1 MKKPTFQ
8 PLQPL
13 HSRRTAL
20 GLALATATLAGA
32 GSAFAQGAAKELVV
46 WHAYRAAEKAAF
58 EKVVENFAKT
68 PAAKGFKVST
78 LAIPYDAYADKISA
92 AVPRGKGPDVF
103 IYAQDRLGGW
113 IEAGKTVEPI
123 DFFLDKAT
131 RDSLLPGML
140 AAMTYKGGVW
150 GLPINYKMPTLI
162 YNKDLVKAPPKTT
175 DEMVKLAKS
184 LTNAASGRYGLAY
197 WYTNFYFHSALM
209 NAFGGAV
216 FDKDGKLVLDSPAN
230 VASLN
235 QMMKWFKDGVLPAE
249 PSEALIASMF
259 NEGKAA
265 MVINGPWF
273 VGDIDKKINVGFAP
287 LPMLDATKKP
297 LRPWMT
303 IEGAYVAA
311 SSANKEVAY
320 EFARYLTGEEA
331 GLVLALEGRQLH
343 TNKAVYAN
351 PKVSGD
357 PVLQAFRAQLEN
369 AEPMPNRP
377 EMTMVWSPATTAM
390 NKIVKGNATVEAA
403 LKEAAGSVQES
414 VAALRRGK

>member
-1 MKKPTFQ
+1 MNTLIK
-8 PLQPL
+8 
-13 HSRRTAL
+13 TAL
-20 GLALATATLAGA
+20 AAATFAAAGA
-32 GSAFAQGAAKELVV
+32 AFAQAANELVV
-46 WHAYRAAEKAAF
+46 WHAYRGAEKTAF
-58 EKVVENFAKT
+58 EKVVAQFEKT
-68 PAAKGFKVST
+68 PAAKGLKVST

-92 AVPRGKGPDVF
+92 AVPRGKGPDLF

-123 DFFLDKAT
+123 DFFVDKPVKD
-131 RDSLLPGML
+131 RLLPGMID
-140 AAMTYKGGVW
+140 AMTYKGGLY

-175 DEMVKLAKS
+175 GEMVKLAKT
-184 LTNAASGRYGLAY
+184 LTNAQSGRYGLAY

-216 FDKDGKLVLDSPAN
+216 FDKDGKLVVNSPAT

-235 QMMKWFKDGVLPAE
+235 QMMAWVKTDAIVPPE
-249 PSEALIASMF
+249 PSEALIASLF

-273 VGDIDKKINVGFAP
+273 VGEIDKKVNYGLAP
-287 LPMLDATKKP
+287 LPVVDATKKP

-311 SSANKEVAY
+311 SSNKKETAY
-320 EFARYLTGEEA
+320 ELAKYLTSEEA

-343 TNKAVYAN
+343 THTAISAN
-351 PKVSGD
+351 PKVAGD
-357 PVLQAFRAQLEN
+357 PVLKAVRDQLDD

-403 LKEAAGSVQES
+403 LKEAAGTMQEGI
-414 VAALRRGK
+414 AALRKGK

>member
-1 MKKPTFQ
+1 MPDLL
-8 PLQPL
+8 PIR
-13 HSRRTAL
+13 RRT
-20 GLALATATLAGA
+20 LATALAALAASIA
-32 GSAFAQGAAKELVV
+32 GPALAQGAAKEIVV

-58 EKVVENFAKT
+58 EKVIENFART
-68 PAAKGFKVST
+68 PQAKGFKVST
-78 LAIPYDAYADKISA
+78 LAIPFDAYADRISA

-103 IYAQDRLGGW
+103 VYAQDRLGGW

-123 DFFLDKAT
+123 DFFVDKAT
-131 RDSLLPGML
+131 RDSLLPGMMT
-140 AAMTYKGGVW
+140 AMTYRGGVY

-162 YNKDLVKAPPKTT
+162 YNKDLVPTPPKTGA
-175 DEMVKLAKS
+175 EMIKLAKS
-184 LTNAASGRYGLAY
+184 LTNATSGRYGLAY

-216 FDKDGKLVLDSPAN
+216 FDKDGKVTLNSPAT

-235 QMMKWFKDGVLPAE
+235 QMMAWFKNDAVLPPE
-249 PSEALIASMF
+249 PSEALIASLF

-287 LPMLDATKKP
+287 LPMIEAAKKP
-297 LRPWMT
+297 MRPWMT
-303 IEGAYVAA
+303 IEGAYITAG
-311 SSANKEVAY
+311 SAHKEIAY
-320 EFARYLTGEEA
+320 ELVKYLAGAEA

-343 TNKAVYAN
+343 TNKAVYDN
-351 PKVSGD
+351 PQVQAD
-357 PVLQAFRAQLEN
+357 PMLQAFRAQLDN

-377 EMTMVWSPATTAM
+377 EMTMVWSPVTTAM

-403 LKEAAGSVQES
+403 LREADTAVKQS

>member
-1 MKKPTFQ
+1 MMKSLIKT
-8 PLQPL
+8 
-13 HSRRTAL
+13 TIA
-20 GLALATATLAGA
+20 AATLAAAGA
-32 GSAFAQGAAKELVV
+32 GFAQGANELVV
-46 WHAYRAAEKAAF
+46 WHAYRGAEKAAF
-58 EKVVENFAKT
+58 EKVVEMFEKS
-68 PAAKGFKVST
+68 PAAKGQKVST

-123 DFFLDKAT
+123 DFFVDKPVKD
-131 RDSLLPGML
+131 RLLPGML
-140 AAMTYKGGVW
+140 DAMSYKGGIY

-175 DEMVKLAKS
+175 DEMVKLAKT
-184 LTNAASGRYGLAY
+184 LTNAQSGRYGLGY

-209 NAFGGAV
+209 NAFGGSV
-216 FDKDGKLVLDSPAN
+216 FDKDGKLVINSPAT

-235 QMMKWFKDGVLPAE
+235 QMMTWYKKDGILPPE

-259 NEGKAA
+259 NEGKVA

-273 VGDIDKKINVGFAP
+273 VGDIDKKINVGLAVLP
-287 LPMLDATKKP
+287 LLDAAKKP
-297 LRPWMT
+297 MRPWMT

-311 SSANKEVAY
+311 SSNKKELAY
-320 EFARYLTGEEA
+320 ELAKYLTTEEA

-343 TNKAVYAN
+343 TNKAIYSN
-351 PKVSGD
+351 PKVAAD
-357 PVLQAFRAQLEN
+357 PVLKAFREQLDF
-369 AEPMPNRP
+369 ADPMPNRP

-390 NKIVKGNATVEAA
+390 NKIVKGNASVEAA
-403 LKEAAGSVQES
+403 LKEAAGTMQDSI
-414 VAALRRGK
+414 AALRKGK

>member
-1 MKKPTFQ
+1 MKTLIK
-8 PLQPL
+8 
-13 HSRRTAL
+13 TAL
-20 GLALATATLAGA
+20 AAAALATAGA
-32 GSAFAQGAAKELVV
+32 SFAQAANELVV
-46 WHAYRAAEKAAF
+46 WHAYRGAEKAAF
-58 EKVVENFAKT
+58 EKVVGMFEKS
-68 PAAKGFKVST
+68 PGAKGLKVST

-92 AVPRGKGPDVF
+92 AVPRGKGPDLF

-123 DFFLDKAT
+123 DFFVDKAVKD
-131 RDSLLPGML
+131 RLLPGMID
-140 AAMTYKGGVW
+140 AMTYKGGLY

-175 DEMVKLAKS
+175 DEMVKLAKT
-184 LTNAASGRYGLAY
+184 LTNAQSGRYGLAY
-197 WYTNFYFHSALM
+197 WYTNFYFHSAVM

-216 FDKDGKLVLDSPAN
+216 FDKDGKLVINSPAT

-235 QMMKWFKDGVLPAE
+235 QMMTWYKTDAILPPE
-249 PSEALIASMF
+249 PSEALIASLF

-273 VGDIDKKINVGFAP
+273 VGDIDKKINYALAP
-287 LPMLDATKKP
+287 LPVVDAAKKP

-311 SSANKEVAY
+311 SSNKKEAAY
-320 EFARYLTGEEA
+320 ELAKFLTTEEA
-331 GLVLALEGRQLH
+331 GMVLAVEGRQLH
-343 TNKAVYAN
+343 TNKAIYAN

-357 PVLQAFRAQLEN
+357 PVLKAFRDQLDT
-369 AEPMPNRP
+369 AESMPNRP

-390 NKIVKGNATVEAA
+390 NKIVKGNASVEAA
-403 LKEAAGSVQES
+403 LKEAAGTMQDSI
-414 VAALRRGK
+414 AALRKGK

>member
-1 MKKPTFQ
+1 MLKSLIKTV
-8 PLQPL
+8 
-13 HSRRTAL
+13 A
-20 GLALATATLAGA
+20 AVAAVATLGA
-32 GSAFAQGAAKELVV
+32 GGAAHAQGANELVV
-46 WHAYRAAEKAAF
+46 WHAYRGAEKAAF
-58 EKVVENFAKT
+58 EKVIELFEKS
-68 PAAKGFKVST
+68 PAAKGQKVST

-123 DFFLDKAT
+123 DFFVDKAVKD
-131 RDSLLPGML
+131 RLLPGML
-140 AAMTYKGGVW
+140 DAMSYKGGIY

-175 DEMVKLAKS
+175 GEMVKLAKT
-184 LTNAASGRYGLAY
+184 LTNAGSGRYGLAY

-209 NAFGGAV
+209 NAFGGSV
-216 FDKDGKLVLDSPAN
+216 FDKDGKLVVNSPAT

-235 QMMKWFKDGVLPAE
+235 QMMTWYKTDGIMPTE

-259 NEGKAA
+259 NEGKVA

-273 VGDIDKKINVGFAP
+273 VGDIDKKINYALAP
-287 LPMLDATKKP
+287 LPLLDAAKKP

-311 SSANKEVAY
+311 SSNKKELAY
-320 EFARYLTGEEA
+320 ELAKFLTTEEA

-343 TNKAVYAN
+343 TNKAIYNNA
-351 PKVSGD
+351 KVAAD
-357 PVLQAFRAQLEN
+357 PVLKAFREQLDN

-403 LKEAAGSVQES
+403 LKEAAATMQDSI
-414 VAALRRGK
+414 AALRKGK

>member
-1 MKKPTFQ
+1 MNKLLIK
-8 PLQPL
+8 
-13 HSRRTAL
+13 S
-20 GLALATATLAGA
+20 ALAMAALAAGGGA
-32 GSAFAQGAAKELVV
+32 LAQAAGELVV
-46 WHAYRAAEKAAF
+46 WHAYRGAEKTAF
-58 EKVVENFAKT
+58 EKVVGMFEKT
-68 PAAKGFKVST
+68 PAAKGAKVST

-92 AVPRGKGPDVF
+92 AVPRGKGPDLF

-123 DFFLDKAT
+123 DFFLDKPT

-140 AAMTYKGGVW
+140 GAMTYKGGVY
-150 GLPINYKMPTLI
+150 GLPINYKSTTLI
-162 YNKDLVKAPPKTT
+162 YNKDLIKTPPKTT
-175 DEMVKLAKS
+175 DEMIKLAKT
-184 LTNAASGRYGLAY
+184 LTNAQSGRYGLAY

-216 FDKDGKLVLDSPAN
+216 FDKDGKLVIDSPAT

-235 QMMKWFKDGVLPAE
+235 QMMSWYKKDGVLPTE
-249 PSEALIASMF
+249 PSEALVASMF

-273 VGDIDKKINVGFAP
+273 VGEIDKKINFGLAV
-287 LPMLDATKKP
+287 LPVVDAAKKP
-297 LRPWMT
+297 MRPWLT

-311 SSANKEVAY
+311 SSTKKDLAY
-320 EFARYLTGEEA
+320 ELARYLTSEEA

-343 TNKAVYAN
+343 TNKAIYAN

-357 PVLQAFRAQLEN
+357 PVLKAFHDQLAN

-403 LKEAAGSVQES
+403 LKEAAGTMRES
-414 VAALRRGK
+414 IAALRKSK

>member
-1 MKKPTFQ
+1 MKFPT
-8 PLQPL
+8 
-13 HSRRTAL
+13 RTLIAAAVFSL
-20 GLALATATLAGA
+20 A
-32 GSAFAQGAAKELVV
+32 GSALAQGKEIVI

-58 EKVVENFAKT
+58 EKVLDQFAKS
-68 PAAKGFKVST
+68 PAAKGMKVSA

-113 IEAGKTVEPI
+113 IEAGKTVESI
-123 DFFLDKAT
+123 DFFVDKAT
-131 RDSLLPGML
+131 RDRLLPGML
-140 AAMTYKGGVW
+140 DAMTYKGSVW

-162 YNKDLVKAPPKTT
+162 YNKDLVKTPPKTT
-175 DEMVKLAKS
+175 GEMIKLAKT
-184 LTNAASGRYGLAY
+184 LTNASSGRYGLAY

-216 FDKDGKLVLDSPAN
+216 FDKEGKLTINSPAT

-235 QMMKWFKDGVLPAE
+235 QMMTWYKTDGVMPTE

-273 VGDIDKKINVGFAP
+273 VGDIDRKINVGFAP
-287 LPMLDATKKP
+287 LPVVDATKKP
-297 LRPWMT
+297 MRPWMT
-303 IEGAYVAA
+303 IEGAYIAA
-311 SSANKEVAY
+311 SSAHKEVAY
-320 EFARYLTGEEA
+320 ELVKHLTSEEA
-331 GLVLALEGRQLH
+331 GLVLATEGRQLH

-351 PKVSGD
+351 PKVAGD
-357 PVLQAFRAQLEN
+357 PVLKAFREQLEN

-390 NKIVKGNATVEAA
+390 NKIVKGNATVDAA
-403 LKEAAGSVQES
+403 LKEAAGTIQEGIT
-414 VAALRRGK
+414 ALRKGK

>member
-1 MKKPTFQ
+1 MMIQSLLKST
-8 PLQPL
+8 L
-13 HSRRTAL
+13 AAAA
-20 GLALATATLAGA
+20 LALTGA
-32 GSAFAQGAAKELVV
+32 AFAQAANELVV
-46 WHAYRAAEKAAF
+46 WHAYRGAEKSAF
-58 EKVVENFAKT
+58 EKVVGMFEKS
-68 PAAKGFKVST
+68 PGAKGAKVST

-92 AVPRGKGPDVF
+92 AVPRGKGPDLF

-123 DFFLDKAT
+123 DFFLDKST

-140 AAMTYKGGVW
+140 SAMTYKGGVW
-150 GLPINYKMPTLI
+150 GLPINYKSTTLI
-162 YNKDLVKAPPKTT
+162 YNKDLVKTPPKTT
-175 DEMVKLAKS
+175 DEMVKLAKT
-184 LTNAASGRYGLAY
+184 LTNAQSGRYGLAY

-216 FDKDGKLVLDSPAN
+216 FDKDGKLIVDSPAT

-235 QMMKWFKDGVLPAE
+235 QMMTWYKKDAILPTE

-273 VGDIDKKINVGFAP
+273 VGEIDKKINFGLAL
-287 LPMLDATKKP
+287 LPVVDAAKKP
-297 LRPWMT
+297 MRPWLT

-311 SSANKEVAY
+311 SSNKKDLAY
-320 EFARYLTGEEA
+320 ELAKYLTSEEA

-343 TNKAVYAN
+343 TNKAIYN
-351 PKVSGD
+351 DKRVSGD
-357 PVLQAFRAQLEN
+357 VVLKAFHDQLAN

-403 LKEAAGSVQES
+403 LKEAAGTMQDSI
-414 VAALRRGK
+414 AALRKSK

>member
-1 MKKPTFQ
+1 MSHLLSPG
-8 PLQPL
+8 
-13 HSRRTAL
+13 RRAL
-20 GLALATATLAGA
+20 VAAGA
-32 GSAFAQGAAKELVV
+32 AAVAASFAGHALAQGAGKEIVI

-68 PAAKGFKVST
+68 PQAKGFKVST
-78 LAIPYDAYADKISA
+78 LAIPFDAYADKISA

-123 DFFLDKAT
+123 DFFVDKAT
-131 RDSLLPGML
+131 RDSLLPGMM
-140 AAMTYKGGVW
+140 AAMTYKGGVY
-150 GLPINYKMPTLI
+150 GLPINFKMPTLI
-162 YNKDLVKAPPKTT
+162 YNKDLVKTPPKTG
-175 DEMVKLAKS
+175 DELVKLAKS

-216 FDKDGKLVLDSPAN
+216 FDRDGQVTLNSPAT
-230 VASLN
+230 VASLS
-235 QMMKWFKDGVLPAE
+235 QMMAWYKKDAILPTE

-273 VGDIDKKINVGFAP
+273 VGDIDKKINVGYAL
-287 LPMLDATKKP
+287 LPVIDAAKRP
-297 LRPWMT
+297 MRPWMT
-303 IEGAYVAA
+303 IEGAYIAA
-311 SSANKEVAY
+311 SSAHKEVAY
-320 EFARYLTGEEA
+320 ELVKYLAGAEA

-343 TNKAVYAN
+343 THKAVYDN
-351 PKVSGD
+351 PQVKAD
-357 PVLQAFRAQLEN
+357 PMLQAFRAQLDH

-377 EMTMVWSPATTAM
+377 EMTMVWSPVTTAM

-403 LKEAAGSVQES
+403 LKEADGAIKES
-414 VAALRRGK
+414 VAALRKGK

>member
-1 MKKPTFQ
+1 MN
-8 PLQPL
+8 PLL
-13 HSRRTAL
+13 KSAL
-20 GLALATATLAGA
+20 VLAAAALAAP
-32 GSAFAQGAAKELVV
+32 AFAQAANELVV
-46 WHAYRAAEKAAF
+46 WHAYRAAEKTAF
-58 EKVVENFAKT
+58 EKVVAAFEKT
-68 PAAKGFKVST
+68 PAAKGMKVST

-113 IEAGKTVEPI
+113 IEAGKTVEPL
-123 DFFLDKAT
+123 DFFVDKAA

-140 AAMTYKGGVW
+140 SAMTYKGGVY
-150 GLPINYKMPTLI
+150 GLPINFKMPTLI

-175 DEMVKLAKS
+175 DEMVKLAKT
-184 LTNAASGRYGLAY
+184 LTNTGSGRYGLAY

-216 FDKDGKLVLDSPAN
+216 FDKDGKLVINSPAT

-235 QMMKWFKDGVLPAE
+235 QMMAWYKKDGVLPPE
-249 PSEALIASMF
+249 PSEALIASLF

-273 VGDIDKKINVGFAP
+273 VGDIDKKVNVGFAP
-287 LPMLDATKKP
+287 LPVVDAAKKP
-297 LRPWMT
+297 MRPWMT

-311 SSANKEVAY
+311 SSTKKEAAY
-320 EFARYLTGEEA
+320 ELARYLTTEEA

-343 TNKAVYAN
+343 TNKNIYNN

-357 PVLQAFRAQLEN
+357 AVLKAFRDQLDN

-390 NKIVKGNATVEAA
+390 NKIVKGNASVEAA
-403 LKEAAGSVQES
+403 LKEAAGSIGEA
-414 VAALRRGK
+414 VAALRKGK

>member
-1 MKKPTFQ
+1 MLKSLFKTSIAACV
-8 PLQPL
+8 L
-13 HSRRTAL
+13 SW
-20 GLALATATLAGA
+20 GA
-32 GSAFAQGAAKELVV
+32 PAFAQAANELVV
-46 WHAYRAAEKAAF
+46 WHAYRGAEKSAF
-58 EKVVENFAKT
+58 EKVIGMFEKSAG
-68 PAAKGFKVST
+68 AKGMKVST

-92 AVPRGKGPDVF
+92 AVPRGKGPDLF

-123 DFFLDKAT
+123 DFFIDKPT
-131 RDSLLPGML
+131 RERLLPGML
-140 AAMTYKGGVW
+140 DAMTYKGGVF
-150 GLPINYKMPTLI
+150 GLPINYKSPTLI
-162 YNKDLVKAPPKTT
+162 YNKDLVKTAPKTT
-175 DEMVKLAKS
+175 DEMVKLAKT
-184 LTNAASGRYGLAY
+184 LTNAQSGRYGLAY

-216 FDKDGKLVLDSPAN
+216 FDKDGKLVIDSPAT

-235 QMMKWFKDGVLPAE
+235 QMMAWYKKDGIMPTE

-265 MVINGPWF
+265 MVISGPWF

-287 LPMLDATKKP
+287 LPMIDAAKKP
-297 LRPWMT
+297 MRPWLT

-311 SSANKEVAY
+311 SSGKKEAAY
-320 EFARYLTGEEA
+320 ELAKYLTSEEA
-331 GLVLALEGRQLH
+331 GLVLAVEGRQLH
-343 TNKAVYAN
+343 TNKAIYNN
-351 PKVSGD
+351 PKVSSD
-357 PVLQAFRAQLEN
+357 AVLKAFREQLDS

-403 LKEAAGSVQES
+403 LKEAAGTMRES
-414 VAALRRGK
+414 VAALRKSK

>member
-1 MKKPTFQ
+1 MNTTVKT
-8 PLQPL
+8 LVAAI
-13 HSRRTAL
+13 AL
-20 GLALATATLAGA
+20 SFAAG
-32 GSAFAQGAAKELVV
+32 AFAQGKELVV
-46 WHAYRAAEKAAF
+46 WHAYRASEKAAF
-58 EKVVENFAKT
+58 ERVLENFAKT
-68 PAAKGFKVST
+68 PAAKGIKVSA

-92 AVPRGKGPDVF
+92 AVPRGKGPDLF

-131 RDSLLPGML
+131 RDSLLPGMM

-175 DEMVKLAKS
+175 EEMIKLAKT
-184 LTNAASGRYGLAY
+184 LTNASSGRYGLAY
-197 WYTNFYFHSALM
+197 WYTNFYFHAALM
-209 NAFGGAV
+209 NAFGGNV
-216 FDKDGKLVLDSPAN
+216 FDKDGKVTINSPAT

-235 QMMKWFKDGVLPAE
+235 QMMTWYKKEGVMPTE

-287 LPMLDATKKP
+287 LPVVDAAKKP
-297 LRPWMT
+297 MRPWMT

-311 SSANKEVAY
+311 SSTNKEVAY
-320 EFARYLTGEEA
+320 ELAKYLTGEEA
-331 GLVLALEGRQLH
+331 GLILAVEGRQMH
-343 TNKAVYAN
+343 TNKAIYNN

-357 PVLQAFRAQLEN
+357 PVLKAFRDQLES

-377 EMTMVWSPATTAM
+377 EMT
-390 NKIVKGNATVEAA
+390 KIVKGNATVEAA
-403 LKEAAGSVQES
+403 LKEAQSSIQDSVN
-414 VAALRRGK
+414 ALRKGK

>member
-1 MKKPTFQ
+1 MKLFTKTFAAAC
-8 PLQPL
+8 
-13 HSRRTAL
+13 AL
-20 GLALATATLAGA
+20 SLAGT
-32 GSAFAQGAAKELVV
+32 AFAQGKELVI

-58 EKVVENFAKT
+58 EKVLENFAKT
-68 PAAKGFKVST
+68 PGAKGMKVSP

-123 DFFLDKAT
+123 DFFVDKPT
-131 RDSLLPGML
+131 RDRLLPGML
-140 AAMTYKGGVW
+140 DAMTYKGGVY
-150 GLPINYKMPTLI
+150 GLPINYKMTTLI
-162 YNKDLVKAPPKTT
+162 YNKDLVKTPPKTT
-175 DEMVKLAKS
+175 DEMIKIAKG
-184 LTNAASGRYGLAY
+184 LTNAQSGRYGLAY

-216 FDKDGKLVLDSPAN
+216 FDKDGKLTINSPAT

-235 QMMKWFKDGVLPAE
+235 QMMDWYKKDGVMPTE

-273 VGDIDKKINVGFAP
+273 VGDIDKKINVGFAV
-287 LPMLDATKKP
+287 LPTVDRAKKP
-297 LRPWMT
+297 MRPWMT
-303 IEGAYVAA
+303 IEGAYIAA
-311 SSANKEVAY
+311 SSPSKDVAY
-320 EFARYLTGEEA
+320 ELVRYLTSEEA
-331 GLVLALEGRQLH
+331 GLILAVEGRQLH
-343 TNKAVYAN
+343 TNKAVYNN

-357 PVLQAFRAQLEN
+357 PVLKAFRDQLEN

-390 NKIVKGNATVEAA
+390 NKIVKGNASVEAA
-403 LKEAAGSVQES
+403 LKEAAATIGDSM
-414 VAALRRGK
+414 AALRKGK

>member
-1 MKKPTFQ
+1 MPQPMFKTF
-8 PLQPL
+8 
-13 HSRRTAL
+13 
-20 GLALATATLAGA
+20 ALAAAFALAG
-32 GSAFAQGAAKELVV
+32 GAAAQPKELVV

-68 PAAKGFKVST
+68 PAAKGMKVST

-92 AVPRGKGPDVF
+92 AVPRGKGPDLF

-123 DFFLDKAT
+123 DFFLDKPT
-131 RDSLLPGML
+131 RERFLPGML
-140 AAMTYKGGVW
+140 DAMTYKGGVY
-150 GLPINYKMPTLI
+150 GLPLNYKMTTLI
-162 YNKDLVKAPPKTT
+162 YNKDLVKTPPKTT
-175 DEMVKLAKS
+175 DEMIKLAKS
-184 LTNAASGRYGLAY
+184 LTNAGSGRYGLAY

-216 FDKDGKLVLDSPAN
+216 FDKDGKLTLNSPAV

-235 QMMKWFKDGVLPAE
+235 QMMDWYKKEGVMPSE

-287 LPMLDATKKP
+287 LPVVDRAKKP
-297 LRPWMT
+297 MRPWMT

-311 SSANKEVAY
+311 SSTNKEVAY
-320 EFARYLTGEEA
+320 ELAKYLTSEEA
-331 GLVLALEGRQLH
+331 GAVLAVEGRQLH

-357 PVLQAFRAQLEN
+357 PVLKAFRDQLDN
-369 AEPMPNRP
+369 ADPMPNRP

-390 NKIVKGNATVEAA
+390 NKIVKGNASVEAA
-403 LKEAAGSVQES
+403 LKEAAGTIQDSIN
-414 VAALRRGK
+414 ALRKGK

>member
-1 MKKPTFQ
+1 MMKTPIK
-8 PLQPL
+8 
-13 HSRRTAL
+13 TAVATGL
-20 GLALATATLAGA
+20 LALA
-32 GSAFAQGAAKELVV
+32 SASFAQAANELVV
-46 WHAYRAAEKAAF
+46 WHAYRGAEKAAF
-58 EKVVENFAKT
+58 EKVIGMFEKS
-68 PAAKGFKVST
+68 PGAKGVKVST

-92 AVPRGKGPDVF
+92 AVPRGKGPDLF

-123 DFFLDKAT
+123 DFFIDKPT
-131 RDSLLPGML
+131 RERLLPGML
-140 AAMTYKGGVW
+140 DAMTYKGGVY
-150 GLPINYKMPTLI
+150 GLPINYKSPTLI
-162 YNKDLVKAPPKTT
+162 YNKDLVKTPPKTT
-175 DEMVKLAKS
+175 DEMVKLAKT
-184 LTNAASGRYGLAY
+184 LTNAQSGRYGLAY

-216 FDKDGKLVLDSPAN
+216 FDKDGKLTVDSPAT

-235 QMMKWFKDGVLPAE
+235 QMMTWYKKDGIMPTE

-287 LPMLDATKKP
+287 LPIVDAAKKP
-297 LRPWMT
+297 MRPWLT

-311 SSANKEVAY
+311 SSGKKEAAY
-320 EFARYLTGEEA
+320 ELAKYLTSEEA
-331 GLVLALEGRQLH
+331 GLVLAVEGRQLH
-343 TNKAVYAN
+343 TNKAIYAN

-357 PVLQAFRAQLEN
+357 PVLKAFRDQLDS

-403 LKEAAGSVQES
+403 LKEAAAAMQES
-414 VAALRRGK
+414 IAALRKSK

>member
-1 MKKPTFQ
+1 MN
-8 PLQPL
+8 
-13 HSRRTAL
+13 TAVKTTVAAA
-20 GLALATATLAGA
+20 ALAFAAG
-32 GSAFAQGAAKELVV
+32 AFAQGKELVV
-46 WHAYRAAEKAAF
+46 WHAYRAAEKTAF
-58 EKVVENFAKT
+58 EKVLENFAKT
-68 PAAKGFKVST
+68 PGAKGFKVSP

-123 DFFLDKAT
+123 DFFLDKGT
-131 RDSLLPGML
+131 RDALLPGML
-140 AAMTYKGGVW
+140 SAMTYKGGVY
-150 GLPINYKMPTLI
+150 GLPINYKMTTLI
-162 YNKDLVKAPPKTT
+162 YNKDLVKTPPKTT
-175 DEMVKLAKS
+175 DEMIKLAKT
-184 LTNAASGRYGLAY
+184 LTNASSGRYGLAY

-209 NAFGGAV
+209 NAFGGSV
-216 FDKDGKLVLDSPAN
+216 FDKDGKVTINSPAN

-235 QMMKWFKDGVLPAE
+235 QMMTWYKKDGVMPTE

-287 LPMLDATKKP
+287 LPVVDAAKKP
-297 LRPWMT
+297 MRPWMT

-320 EFARYLTGEEA
+320 ELAKYLTGEEA
-331 GLVLALEGRQLH
+331 GLILAVEGRQMH
-343 TNKAVYAN
+343 TNKAIYNN

-357 PVLQAFRAQLEN
+357 PVLKAYREQLEN

-403 LKEAAGSVQES
+403 LKEAQGTIQDSVN
-414 VAALRRGK
+414 ALRKGK

>member
-1 MKKPTFQ
+1 MKTLIKT
-8 PLQPL
+8 
-13 HSRRTAL
+13 T
-20 GLALATATLAGA
+20 LAAAALAGA
-32 GSAFAQGAAKELVV
+32 GAAFAQAANELVV
-46 WHAYRAAEKAAF
+46 WHAYRGAEKAAF
-58 EKVVENFAKT
+58 EKVVEMFEKT
-68 PAAKGFKVST
+68 PAAKGLKLST

-123 DFFLDKAT
+123 DFFVDKPVKD
-131 RDSLLPGML
+131 RLLPGML
-140 AAMTYKGGVW
+140 DAMSYKGGIY
-150 GLPINYKMPTLI
+150 GLPINYKMTTLI
-162 YNKDLVKAPPKTT
+162 YNKDLVKTPPKTT

-184 LTNAASGRYGLAY
+184 LTNAGSGRYGLAY

-209 NAFGGAV
+209 NAYGGSV
-216 FDKDGKLVLDSPAN
+216 FDKDGKLVVNSPAT

-235 QMMKWFKDGVLPAE
+235 QMMAWYKKDGILPPE
-249 PSEALIASMF
+249 PSEALIASLF

-273 VGDIDKKINVGFAP
+273 VGDIDKKINFGLAP
-287 LPMLDATKKP
+287 LPVVDGAKKP
-297 LRPWMT
+297 MRPWMT

-311 SSANKEVAY
+311 SSNKKEAAY
-320 EFARYLTGEEA
+320 ELAKFLTSEEA
-331 GLVLALEGRQLH
+331 GLVLAVEGRQLH
-343 TNKAVYAN
+343 TNKAIYAN

-357 PVLQAFRAQLEN
+357 PVLKAFRDQLDN

-403 LKEAAGSVQES
+403 LKEAAGTMQDSI
-414 VAALRRGK
+414 AALRKGK